1 MEYKNY
7 TLNLNSNVPFRNNT
21 DYCIGTARMSLA
33 LRTEYQEQLKLVQ
46 DEIGFSYIRGHGLFC
61 DDMGIYHEYTDN
73 NGKVCVEYNFTYLD
87 MVMDFYKE
95 VHIKPFLEL
104 GLMPKELA
112 SGTQC
117 IFYWEGK
124 TTPPKDYDRWC
135 DLIKATLNHLIKRYG
150 RDEVITW
157 PVEVWNE
164 PNQTMFWE
172 NKDKDEY
179 NKLFKLSFQAVKDV
193 DPRFLVG
200 GPSICEG
207 DDEEWISYFL
217 DFCKKEQL
225 AIDFVSRHQYMIEL
239 TENDG
244 HYEYSTVHP
253 VDESMIT
260 LQTTK
265 KQLSTYSEFCNLPIY
280 VTEYSTAYTS
290 RCPMHDTNM
299 NAAYIAAALPYME
312 EINEANSY
320 WTFGDMFEEWGVPWL
335 PFYGGFGLVANGL
348 IKKPTFWTYAFYK
361 KLKGVCIHRTDDGVI
376 VKKPDGSICGLLW
389 NLDRN
394 FSGRE
399 LSIDFTLPVEEESTY
414 CLITKLVDEETC
426 NPFKMWN
433 DLGAPRTLTTEQKL
447 LLRSAAN
454 PLVSSAS
461 LKSDNGELHFNFILK
476 SNAIEYFELSKV
488 TYEGDRGFSYERT
501 VQSF

>member
-179 NKLFKLSFQAVKDV
+179 NTGIRTDILMEFATELDKKAQEWRKILIERAK
-193 DPRFLVG
+193 
-200 GPSICEG
+200 I
-207 DDEEWISYFL
+207 DENEIS
-217 DFCKKEQL
+217 DNSK
-225 AIDFVSRHQYMIEL
+225 
-239 TENDG
+239 
-244 HYEYSTVHP
+244 
-253 VDESMIT
+253 T
-260 LQTTK
+260 L
-265 KQLSTYSEFCNLPIY
+265 N
-280 VTEYSTAYTS
+280 
-290 RCPMHDTNM
+290 
-299 NAAYIAAALPYME
+299 E
-312 EINEANSY
+312 EINKLETAIRQ
-320 WTFGDMFEEWGVPWL
+320 
-335 PFYGGFGLVANGL
+335 LVEK
-348 IKKPTFWTYAFYK
+348 I
-361 KLKGVCIHRTDDGVI
+361 
-376 VKKPDGSICGLLW
+376 
-389 NLDRN
+389 
-394 FSGRE
+394 E
-399 LSIDFTLPVEEESTY
+399 
-414 CLITKLVDEETC
+414 
-426 NPFKMWN
+426 
-433 DLGAPRTLTTEQKL
+433 
-447 LLRSAAN
+447 LLR
-454 PLVSSAS
+454 
-461 LKSDNGELHFNFILK
+461 KEQIK
-476 SNAIEYFELSKV
+476 
-488 TYEGDRGFSYERT
+488 R
-501 VQSF
+501 